1 MKKIAMV
8 LGLMASFFMFAGCAS
23 QRSVDQ
29 VAPAET
35 GAKHKNF
42 KGEVGGDK

>member
-1 MKKIAMV
+1 MKKIAIV

-23 QRSVDQ
+23 KGSADQ
-29 VAPAET
+29 VPAET
-35 GAKHKNF
+35 GVKHKNF